1 MEPIKRFCG
10 GFCLSMGCFCVV
22 PLENGTGACC
32 YDTACQGNRDSSCC
46 LCRMLQ
52 SDLELI
58 CGRGGELAVWKNWQG
73 DCEDRKLS
81 LGFNGLLMKTDKG
94 RSMVLR
100 KLKQEDA
107 VGMLE
112 WMQDE
117 QIRRNFRFTTDKKR
131 LTQTEVLEFIDT
143 ADYVFRVVFE
153 RGIQDVK
160 VVWNIK
166 RRVSAFR
173 GGGIR
178 PFVID
183 LAVWQMD
190 TASLKERQRN
200 EMGAGTAGE
209 FYKDGF

>member
-1 MEPIKRFCG
+1 
-10 GFCLSMGCFCVV
+10 
-22 PLENGTGACC
+22 
-32 YDTACQGNRDSSCC
+32 
-46 LCRMLQ
+46 
-52 SDLELI
+52 
-58 CGRGGELAVWKNWQG
+58 
-73 DCEDRKLS
+73 
-81 LGFNGLLMKTDKG
+81 MKTDKG

-173 GGGIR
+173 GGIR
-178 PFVID
+178 QFVID
-183 LAVWQMD
+183 FAVWQMD

>member
-1 MEPIKRFCG
+1 
-10 GFCLSMGCFCVV
+10 
-22 PLENGTGACC
+22 
-32 YDTACQGNRDSSCC
+32 
-46 LCRMLQ
+46 
-52 SDLELI
+52 
-58 CGRGGELAVWKNWQG
+58 
-73 DCEDRKLS
+73 
-81 LGFNGLLMKTDKG
+81 MKTDKG

-100 KLKQEDA
+100 KLRQEDA

-153 RGIQDVK
+153 RGIQDVN

-173 GGGIR
+173 GGDQTVCNR
-178 PFVID
+178 FCC
-183 LAVWQMD
+183 LANGYR
-190 TASLKERQRN
+190 KPQR
-200 EMGAGTAGE
+200 EAA
-209 FYKDGF
+209 

>member
-1 MEPIKRFCG
+1 
-10 GFCLSMGCFCVV
+10 
-22 PLENGTGACC
+22 
-32 YDTACQGNRDSSCC
+32 
-46 LCRMLQ
+46 
-52 SDLELI
+52 
-58 CGRGGELAVWKNWQG
+58 
-73 DCEDRKLS
+73 
-81 LGFNGLLMKTDKG
+81 MKTDKG

-173 GGGIR
+173 GGIR

>member
-1 MEPIKRFCG
+1 
-10 GFCLSMGCFCVV
+10 
-22 PLENGTGACC
+22 
-32 YDTACQGNRDSSCC
+32 
-46 LCRMLQ
+46 
-52 SDLELI
+52 
-58 CGRGGELAVWKNWQG
+58 
-73 DCEDRKLS
+73 
-81 LGFNGLLMKTDKG
+81 MKTDKG

-153 RGIQDVK
+153 RGIEDVK

-173 GGGIR
+173 GGVSDR
-178 PFVID
+178 
-183 LAVWQMD
+183 L
-190 TASLKERQRN
+190 
-200 EMGAGTAGE
+200 
-209 FYKDGF
+209 

>member
-1 MEPIKRFCG
+1 
-10 GFCLSMGCFCVV
+10 
-22 PLENGTGACC
+22 
-32 YDTACQGNRDSSCC
+32 
-46 LCRMLQ
+46 
-52 SDLELI
+52 
-58 CGRGGELAVWKNWQG
+58 
-73 DCEDRKLS
+73 
-81 LGFNGLLMKTDKG
+81 MKTDKG

-173 GGGIR
+173 GGYQTVCNR
-178 PFVID
+178 SCC
-183 LAVWQMD
+183 LANGYR
-190 TASLKERQRN
+190 KPQR
-200 EMGAGTAGE
+200 EAA
-209 FYKDGF
+209 

>member
-1 MEPIKRFCG
+1 MKQKYVIALYIR
-10 GFCLSMGCFCVV
+10 LSVEDFKTESLSIPNQKLLLREKAM
-22 PLENGTGACC
+22 
-32 YDTACQGNRDSSCC
+32 S
-46 LCRMLQ
+46 LQ
-52 SDLELI
+52 
-58 CGRGGELAVWKNWQG
+58 
-73 DCEDRKLS
+73 
-81 LGFNGLLMKTDKG
+81 
-94 RSMVLR
+94 
-100 KLKQEDA
+100 
-107 VGMLE
+107 E
-112 WMQDE
+112 WD
-117 QIRRNFRFTTDKKR
+117 NS
-131 LTQTEVLEFIDT
+131 EVLEFIDT

>member
-1 MEPIKRFCG
+1 M
-10 GFCLSMGCFCVV
+10 
-22 PLENGTGACC
+22 PLENGTGTCC
-32 YDTACQGNRDSSCC
+32 YDTACQGNRDSGCC

-153 RGIQDVK
+153 RGIQDVN

-173 GGGIR
+173 GG
-178 PFVID
+178 VSD
-183 LAVWQMD
+183 
-190 TASLKERQRN
+190 SL
-200 EMGAGTAGE
+200 
-209 FYKDGF
+209 

>member
-1 MEPIKRFCG
+1 
-10 GFCLSMGCFCVV
+10 
-22 PLENGTGACC
+22 
-32 YDTACQGNRDSSCC
+32 
-46 LCRMLQ
+46 
-52 SDLELI
+52 
-58 CGRGGELAVWKNWQG
+58 
-73 DCEDRKLS
+73 
-81 LGFNGLLMKTDKG
+81 MKTDKG

-117 QIRRNFRFTTDKKR
+117 QIRRNFRFTTDKKM

-173 GGGIR
+173 GGGYQTVCNR
-178 PFVID
+178 SCC
-183 LAVWQMD
+183 LANGYR
-190 TASLKERQRN
+190 KPQR
-200 EMGAGTAGE
+200 EAA
-209 FYKDGF
+209 

>member
-1 MEPIKRFCG
+1 
-10 GFCLSMGCFCVV
+10 
-22 PLENGTGACC
+22 
-32 YDTACQGNRDSSCC
+32 
-46 LCRMLQ
+46 
-52 SDLELI
+52 
-58 CGRGGELAVWKNWQG
+58 
-73 DCEDRKLS
+73 
-81 LGFNGLLMKTDKG
+81 MKTDKG

-183 LAVWQMD
+183 FAVWQMD

>member
-1 MEPIKRFCG
+1 
-10 GFCLSMGCFCVV
+10 
-22 PLENGTGACC
+22 
-32 YDTACQGNRDSSCC
+32 
-46 LCRMLQ
+46 
-52 SDLELI
+52 
-58 CGRGGELAVWKNWQG
+58 
-73 DCEDRKLS
+73 
-81 LGFNGLLMKTDKG
+81 MKTDKG

-100 KLKQEDA
+100 KLRQEDA

-153 RGIQDVK
+153 RGIQDVN

-178 PFVID
+178 QFVID
-183 LAVWQMD
+183 FAVWQMD
-190 TASLKERQRN
+190 TASLKKRQRN

>member
-1 MEPIKRFCG
+1 
-10 GFCLSMGCFCVV
+10 
-22 PLENGTGACC
+22 
-32 YDTACQGNRDSSCC
+32 
-46 LCRMLQ
+46 
-52 SDLELI
+52 
-58 CGRGGELAVWKNWQG
+58 
-73 DCEDRKLS
+73 
-81 LGFNGLLMKTDKG
+81 MKTDKG

-153 RGIQDVK
+153 RGIQDVN

-178 PFVID
+178 QFVID
-183 LAVWQMD
+183 FAVWQMD

>member
-1 MEPIKRFCG
+1 
-10 GFCLSMGCFCVV
+10 
-22 PLENGTGACC
+22 
-32 YDTACQGNRDSSCC
+32 
-46 LCRMLQ
+46 
-52 SDLELI
+52 
-58 CGRGGELAVWKNWQG
+58 
-73 DCEDRKLS
+73 
-81 LGFNGLLMKTDKG
+81 MKTDKG

-100 KLKQEDA
+100 KLRQEDA

-153 RGIQDVK
+153 RGIQDVN

-178 PFVID
+178 QFVID
-183 LAVWQMD
+183 FAVWQMD